1 VRRRARSEVCIISML
16 VVFWECIYGFGIGQD
31 SLQVLGVRL
40 PQEPAADEFLF
51 SSLGLYT
58 CMFGAVAI
66 NLWLDSLFR
75 CGSVWGCN
83 V

>member
-16 VVFWECIYGFGIGQD
+16 VIFGSVYTGFGTGQA

-40 PQEPAADEFLF
+40 PHEPAADEFLV

-58 CMFGAVAI
+58 CMFGAVII
-66 NLWLDSLFR
+66 NL
-75 CGSVWGCN
+75 
-83 V
+83 

>member
-16 VVFWECIYGFGIGQD
+16 AVFGIGQD

-40 PQEPAADEFLF
+40 PQQPAADMFLV
-51 SSLGLYT
+51 SPLGLYT

-66 NLWLDSLFR
+66 NLWLDSLSDVEAF
-75 CGSVWGCN
+75 GVAMSE
-83 V
+83 